1 MHGGTDPDRSTFSR
15 LNSTR
20 LLAPAPTSM
29 NDLLKQRII
38 RLLDSA
44 SDERGY
50 QILDFVEFLD
60 SKYAERAQPDGLLSK
75 ITATVENTMRA
86 GKLPIQAITGT
97 MGLMDSAAKV
107 MKGLAAA
114 GQAVVDEAVKVIEAP
129 PQDQIE
135 QKPKNPLP

>member
-1 MHGGTDPDRSTFSR
+1 
-15 LNSTR
+15 
-20 LLAPAPTSM
+20 M

-38 RLLDSA
+38 RLLDAA

-60 SKYAERAQPDGLLSK
+60 SKYAERSQPDGILSK

-114 GQAVVDEAVKVIEAP
+114 GQAVVEEAVKAVEESPA
-129 PQDQIE
+129 QQRE
-135 QKPKNPLP
+135 QKPPTLSP